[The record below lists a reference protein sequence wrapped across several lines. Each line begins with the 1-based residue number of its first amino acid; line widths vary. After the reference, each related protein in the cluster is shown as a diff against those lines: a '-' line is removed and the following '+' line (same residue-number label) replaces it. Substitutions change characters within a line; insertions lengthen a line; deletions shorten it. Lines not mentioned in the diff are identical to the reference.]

1 MARVLNSVHGVK
13 ETSLMTPLTI
23 EEQQFVDAY
32 IKLGVGADA
41 VRAVYPEA
49 CAKSKAPEYA
59 THRATALLN
68 KPNIEAAILRR
79 MEEMRDSRIADS
91 KEVMEYSLTR
101 TGASIIASPSKK
113 EPIRLLRTIIMQG
126 QAEERWLA
134 YIRKQNLGPF
144 VLGAARLFILALIPL
159 LFLKGKWYIVLT
171 QGETYEV

>member
-1 MARVLNSVHGVK
+1 MARVLNNVHGVK

-49 CAKSKAPEYA
+49 CAKSKAAEYA
-59 THRATALLN
+59 TRRATQLLS

-91 KEVMEYSLTR
+91 KEVMEYFTQVMRGQIKDQFGLDAPLSER
-101 TGASIIASPSKK
+101 TKAAQEIAK
-113 EPIRLLRTIIMQG
+113 RTIDI
-126 QAEERWLA
+126 ENRLA
-134 YIRKQNLGPF
+134 GNAD
-144 VLGAARLFILALIPL
+144 AAVTIHLDWTRN
-159 LFLKGKWYIVLT
+159 G
-171 QGETYEV
+171 

>member
-1 MARVLNSVHGVK
+1 MARVLNSVNSVK

-49 CAKSKAPEYA
+49 CTKSKAPEYA
-59 THRATALLN
+59 TRRATQLLS

-91 KEVMEYSLTR
+91 KEVMEYFTQVMRGQIKDQFGLDAPLSER
-101 TGASIIASPSKK
+101 TKAAQEIAK
-113 EPIRLLRTIIMQG
+113 RTIDI
-126 QAEERWLA
+126 ENRLA
-134 YIRKQNLGPF
+134 GNAD
-144 VLGAARLFILALIPL
+144 AAVTIHLDWTRN
-159 LFLKGKWYIVLT
+159 G
-171 QGETYEV
+171 

>member
-1 MARVLNSVHGVK
+1 MARVLNSVNGVK

-59 THRATALLN
+59 THRATQLLN

-91 KEVMEYSLTR
+91 KEVMEYFTQVMRGQIKDQFGLDAPLSER
-101 TGASIIASPSKK
+101 TKAAQEIAK
-113 EPIRLLRTIIMQG
+113 RTIDI
-126 QAEERWLA
+126 ENRLA
-134 YIRKQNLGPF
+134 GNADAAVTIHLDWTRK
-144 VLGAARLFILALIPL
+144 
-159 LFLKGKWYIVLT
+159 
-171 QGETYEV
+171 

>member
-1 MARVLNSVHGVK
+1 MARVLNSVNGVK

-59 THRATALLN
+59 THRATQLLN

-91 KEVMEYSLTR
+91 KEVMEYFTQVMRGQIKDQFGLDAPLSER
-101 TGASIIASPSKK
+101 TKAAQEIAK
-113 EPIRLLRTIIMQG
+113 RTIDI
-126 QAEERWLA
+126 ENRLA
-134 YIRKQNLGPF
+134 GNAD
-144 VLGAARLFILALIPL
+144 AAVTIHLDWTRN
-159 LFLKGKWYIVLT
+159 G
-171 QGETYEV
+171 

>member
-91 KEVMEYSLTR
+91 KEVMEYFTQVMRGQIKDQFGLDAPLSER
-101 TGASIIASPSKK
+101 TKAAQEIAK
-113 EPIRLLRTIIMQG
+113 RTIDI
-126 QAEERWLA
+126 ENRLA
-134 YIRKQNLGPF
+134 GNADAAVTIHLDWTRK
-144 VLGAARLFILALIPL
+144 
-159 LFLKGKWYIVLT
+159 
-171 QGETYEV
+171 

>member
-59 THRATALLN
+59 THRATQLLN

-91 KEVMEYSLTR
+91 KEVMEYFTQVMRGQIKDQFGLDAPLSER
-101 TGASIIASPSKK
+101 TKAAQEIAK
-113 EPIRLLRTIIMQG
+113 RTIDI
-126 QAEERWLA
+126 ENRLA
-134 YIRKQNLGPF
+134 GNADAAVTIHLDWTRK
-144 VLGAARLFILALIPL
+144 
-159 LFLKGKWYIVLT
+159 
-171 QGETYEV
+171 